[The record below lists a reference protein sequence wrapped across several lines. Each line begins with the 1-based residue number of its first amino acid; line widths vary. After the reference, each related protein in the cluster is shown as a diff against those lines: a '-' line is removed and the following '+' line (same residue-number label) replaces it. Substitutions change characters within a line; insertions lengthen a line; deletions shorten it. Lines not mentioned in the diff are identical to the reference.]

1 MIRYLMDE
9 DVDPVYQT
17 QLRHMIAKAAR
28 NSDTLVS
35 DSRCFAQLT
44 KLTWLNRMSVI
55 ILLLLPG

>member
-1 MIRYLMDE
+1 MDE
-9 DVDPVYQT
+9 NVDPVYQT

-28 NSDTLVS
+28 NGDTLVS

-55 ILLLLPG
+55 ILVLLPG